1 MRKFLGSGWFFLV
14 VLVGG
19 WALFW
24 WIDEPDNGYL
34 NTQGSLMSPVVMTIL
49 WPWIALCA
57 FVATAGRRR

>member
-19 WALFW
+19 WVLFW

-34 NTQGSLMSPVVMTIL
+34 NTQGSMMPPVVMSVL
-49 WPWIALCA
+49 WPWIALCG
-57 FVATAGRRR
+57 FVATSGRRR